1 MKKKTAALFLAL
13 ALVVGA
19 TIGGTI
25 AWLTATT
32 TPVVNTFTTSNI
44 DITLNETDAD
54 KDGNA
59 NTNSYQMVPGYTID
73 KDPTVTVK
81 AGSEKCYLFVK
92 LDKENNFDTYLSY
105 NVKTTGEGAWTKLN
119 NVSEEVYYRI
129 VDASDLD
136 QEFNVL
142 AGGTKTFTEF
152 DPALPCTWGDNQL
165 LVNPTVTKEKMNE
178 LNNQNYP
185 KLIVTAYAS
194 QYMKDNTNN
203 FSALEAWNN
212 VPQG

>member
-25 AWLTATT
+25 AWLTATSDT
-32 TPVVNTFTTSNI
+32 VTNTFTTSNI

-54 KDGNA
+54 GN
-59 NTNSYQMVPGYTID
+59 TVTSNSYQMVPGYTID

-92 LDKENNFDTYLSY
+92 LEKSTNFDTYLSY
-105 NVKTTGEGAWTKLN
+105 NVNTTGSDAWTKLDG
-119 NVSEEVYYRI
+119 VTDEVYYRI
-129 VDASDLD
+129 VEASNSD
-136 QEFNVL
+136 QTFSVL
-142 AGGTKTFTEF
+142 AAGTKTFNEF
-152 DPALPCTWGDNQL
+152 TPALTCTWGDNQL

-203 FSALEAWNN
+203 FSALDAWNN
-212 VPQG
+212 VPKD